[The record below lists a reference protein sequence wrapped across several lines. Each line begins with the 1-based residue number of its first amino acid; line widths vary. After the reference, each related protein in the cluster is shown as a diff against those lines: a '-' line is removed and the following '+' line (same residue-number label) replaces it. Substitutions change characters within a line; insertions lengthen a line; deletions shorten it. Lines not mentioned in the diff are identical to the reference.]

1 MTTVITQVTEISD
14 QSSKNT
20 DSRLFLNSNNEI
32 SSQQPVP
39 TQENNGSNS
48 KGLVHKINKHH
59 CKYTYI

>member
-20 DSRLFLNSNNEI
+20 DSRLFLSSNNEI
-32 SSQQPVP
+32 ASQQPAP

-48 KGLVHKINKHH
+48 EGLVHK
-59 CKYTYI
+59 